1 MRKFAIPALAL
12 LLPLLDMTAAAA
24 QSKIILNVAAR
35 ERASYKGHCQSAE
48 FGPEFINNVDFNND
62 GLSDIIVDH
71 GAVTC
76 DGKKGTACR
85 DIGCPYNFYIQV
97 AEGGYLFAANADLFG
112 YSLMKR
118 YGNMVLVLKADGVSC
133 KKEVGEPCT
142 ITIRVRNTTFETI
155 SKR

>member
-1 MRKFAIPALAL
+1 MRRYAILVIAL
-12 LLPLLDMTAAAA
+12 LLPMLDVTAAAA
-24 QSKIILNVAAR
+24 RSEIILNVAAR
-35 ERASYKGHCQSAE
+35 EKASYKRHCKSAE
-48 FGPEFINNVDFNND
+48 FEPAFINHVDFNND

-71 GAVTC
+71 GAVIC

-112 YSLMKR
+112 YDLMKR
-118 YGNMVLVLKADGVSC
+118 YGNMVLVLRADGVSC
-133 KKEVGEPCT
+133 KKPVGEPCT

-155 SKR
+155 SKN